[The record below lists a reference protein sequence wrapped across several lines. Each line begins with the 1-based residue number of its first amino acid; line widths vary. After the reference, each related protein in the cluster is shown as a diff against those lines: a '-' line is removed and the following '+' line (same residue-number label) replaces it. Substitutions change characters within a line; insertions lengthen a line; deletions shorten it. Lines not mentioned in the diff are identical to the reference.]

1 MRKILT
7 IILIFITS
15 LSFAHPHVFI
25 NADITVCY
33 DEVGI
38 SKLKMKYSFDKIFS
52 NDLMQMFDKNKN
64 NKLEASEVA
73 QIKAKAFS
81 NLVKYDYFVH
91 IQNGDAKINTKNVSN
106 FRAKVVNGVVS
117 YYFDI
122 NTKIEIG
129 NHPENIKIAVYDHS
143 YYIEVVYN
151 KGNPKF
157 EDMGNFYYTHKII
170 TDYKQAYYMN
180 QIHPDCLVLD
190 VNKM

>member
-1 MRKILT
+1 MKKKFTILF
-7 IILIFITS
+7 IFITS

-33 DEVGI
+33 NDYGI

-64 NKLEASEVA
+64 KKLEASEIA

-91 IQNGDAKINTKNVSN
+91 IQKGDVKINTKNVSN
-106 FRAKVVNGVVS
+106 FRAKVVNGIVS

-129 NHPENIKIAVYDHS
+129 ILSEKIKIAVYDHT
-143 YYIEVVYN
+143 YFIEVVYN

-180 QIHPDCLVLD
+180 QIYPDCLILE
-190 VNKM
+190 VNKI